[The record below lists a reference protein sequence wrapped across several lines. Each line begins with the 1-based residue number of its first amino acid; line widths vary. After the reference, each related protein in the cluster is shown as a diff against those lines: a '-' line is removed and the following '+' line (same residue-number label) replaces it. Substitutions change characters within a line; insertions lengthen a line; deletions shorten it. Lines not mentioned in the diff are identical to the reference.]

1 MAEKFVLSR
10 AKAGDWVKFA
20 DDKDCVCPMR
30 FKFNGFDGNV
40 AIHMPIGAMD
50 RLVKAADLVCMTAE
64 EVARH
69 G

>member
-1 MAEKFVLSR
+1 MAEKFVMSR
-10 AKAGDWVKFA
+10 AKPGDMLKFA
-20 DDKDCVCPMR
+20 EDKECIHPMR
-30 FKFNGFDGNV
+30 FKFNGFDGRTAVN
-40 AIHMPIGAMD
+40 MPSCNMD